1 MGKKVIY
8 HFVRVGVTERLR
20 DVLEFLG
27 LTERL
32 GRSDAGFMELLDL
45 TRRIADLSQVFEGE
59 LPSDLLPVFLVAVH
73 QRVPRVVDARLLELL
88 RDLRTNLCD
97 APLAL
102 LLQFAHE
109 LVAHVLDNLLQA
121 DVACGELG
129 LGLSADCL
137 LRLLIGDPLL
147 RRKTGLVLCR
157 KEGLRRLS
165 RHRLHHVLLGDE
177 HGVEHRLHVVIER
190 GPGDVLRHGVDVLK
204 PAAVL
209 SEGERELLG
218 RRFTFEHV
226 RLERAGELLMRR
238 ALILRLHGRP
248 RLHVLDAKPG
258 ERVVHGLHIRLHVVG
273 HVLVLHDVR
282 RDLRAHVEEKMPRL
296 VEKRGA
302 IGAIPTGDG
311 AKRRKV
317 FAVDTVLSVAHDELA
332 AVLFPQRLRR
342 HIHLTCD
349 VRHLRLD
356 ERLQVARLL
365 LRHLERT
372 DAGADDT
379 PHLGELV
386 SERFARRLRRLQLDG
401 ALNVLHLLHGE
412 GAADRHEFEDGLV
425 LLHHRLHLADR
436 HLDRPAR
443 GERLRHL
450 LRHLRNTREL
460 LVEPPLVEG
469 VRIELDRLN
478 ARSSRHFLL
487 VSGGSLGIELV
498 DSRLRFAQLLHGLGV
513 SASTLFLAGNRG
525 ARLHTRG
532 EDFDRRGELFA
543 HHFRHDI
550 RPRRDLAVGKELAR
564 GFAHAAHRALHGHLQ
579 GHVGELALVRRVEHL
594 TRGRFRHHGDACQSD
609 RRRVEERRRRSVLLC
624 ALDGI
629 RQHVSLRG
637 IKIGRG
643 NRLRIGE
650 VDACIRQVLEYAR
663 VFVHGVGESERARH
677 LRGNAASPEDRQRE
691 ESRRVLGKRTHTQ
704 VGKDRKRVFRQCAH
718 HPREGVLR
726 HHLLRRLGAGEERS
740 VACETRCALGRLLD
754 LLRDAGLHALFP
766 HHESGEP
773 HLTRLVFCSGK
784 TVRHVLAL
792 RDLVFDLLDAAE
804 LLGVRLRI
812 GNRTEERGCIAREA
826 AAGEG
831 VANRP
836 PDRILLARIG
846 RHCPD
851 QLLTN
856 AHGGEIVLDEI
867 GKGGVG
873 ELLHEGRG
881 FGVHRRPID
890 RPRLLGRLF
899 CRRKRR
905 RLFRCHVEDTRLAKP
920 HSRLL
925 RRLRVHERLLVVG
938 LSLRRAIL
946 RNHALN
952 EIHQLS
958 PSSKPYIYVVWCPS
972 QDGPVLPS
980 PT

>member
-1 MGKKVIY
+1 MLLSTSLSLQQLDRIDEAVHAANSLKRRGVAVRDSPRHVARDFEPMFKLVLELLHLVIEGGVRIVDVHILRVHEAHVHERALEHFENARIHGAMRRDLVLLEAAHRLRDAHKRLSGMLGQRRLVELLTLERHGLRHGALRPRLARVSGGTVGRTGERSGLEAGDLHILHNRIGERIDGLGFSTRLPVERFLHRGELRGNHRDLRIVERRGVSHVAHGRLVGELRGFLHQALDRHGVDRGFRIKIGKKVIY
-8 HFVRVGVTERLR
+8 HFVRVGVAERLR
-20 DVLEFLG
+20 NVLEFLG

-45 TRRIADLSQVFEGE
+45 PRRIADLSQVFEGE
-59 LPSDLLPVFLVAVH
+59 LPSDLFSVLLVAVH
-73 QRVPRVVDARLLELL
+73 QRVPSVVDARLLELRL
-88 RDLRTNLCD
+88 DLRPNLCD

-102 LLQFAHE
+102 FLQFAHE

-121 DVACGELG
+121 DVARGELG
-129 LGLSADCL
+129 LGLRAYCL

-147 RRKTGLVLCR
+147 RRKTGLVLRR

-177 HGVEHRLHVVIER
+177 HGVEQGLHVVIER

-218 RRFTFEHV
+218 RCFTFEHV

-238 ALILRLHGRP
+238 PLIFGLHGRP
-248 RLHVLDAKPG
+248 RLHVLDTEPG
-258 ERVVHGLHIRLHVVG
+258 EGVVHGLHIRLHVVW

-317 FAVDTVLSVAHDELA
+317 FTVDTVLSVAHDELCT
-332 AVLFPQRLRR
+332 VLLPEGLGR
-342 HIHLTCD
+342 HSDLTGNGT
-349 VRHLRLD
+349 HLRLD

-372 DAGADDT
+372 DAVADDT

-564 GFAHAAHRALHGHLQ
+564 GFAHAAHRTLHRHLQ

-594 TRGRFRHHGDACQSD
+594 TRGGLRHHGDACQSD
-609 RRRVEERRRRSVLLC
+609 RCGIEKRRRRGMLLC
-624 ALDGI
+624 TVNG
-629 RQHVSLRG
+629 
-637 IKIGRG
+637 
-643 NRLRIGE
+643 
-650 VDACIRQVLEYAR
+650 VLEHVAFR
-663 VFVHGVGESERARH
+663 RIKVG
-677 LRGNAASPEDRQRE
+677 
-691 ESRRVLGKRTHTQ
+691 RR
-704 VGKDRKRVFRQCAH
+704 
-718 HPREGVLR
+718 
-726 HHLLRRLGAGEERS
+726 
-740 VACETRCALGRLLD
+740 
-754 LLRDAGLHALFP
+754 
-766 HHESGEP
+766 
-773 HLTRLVFCSGK
+773 
-784 TVRHVLAL
+784 
-792 RDLVFDLLDAAE
+792 
-804 LLGVRLRI
+804 
-812 GNRTEERGCIAREA
+812 N
-826 AAGEG
+826 
-831 VANRP
+831 
-836 PDRILLARIG
+836 
-846 RHCPD
+846 
-851 QLLTN
+851 
-856 AHGGEIVLDEI
+856 
-867 GKGGVG
+867 
-873 ELLHEGRG
+873 
-881 FGVHRRPID
+881 
-890 RPRLLGRLF
+890 
-899 CRRKRR
+899 
-905 RLFRCHVEDTRLAKP
+905 
-920 HSRLL
+920 
-925 RRLRVHERLLVVG
+925 
-938 LSLRRAIL
+938 
-946 RNHALN
+946 
-952 EIHQLS
+952 
-958 PSSKPYIYVVWCPS
+958 
-972 QDGPVLPS
+972 
-980 PT
+980 